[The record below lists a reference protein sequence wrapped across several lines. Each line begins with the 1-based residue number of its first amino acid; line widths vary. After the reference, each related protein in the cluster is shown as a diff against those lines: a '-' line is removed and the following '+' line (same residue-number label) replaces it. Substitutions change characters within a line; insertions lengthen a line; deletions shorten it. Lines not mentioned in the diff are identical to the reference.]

1 MPDAR
6 TKNGSQHPAEKKTL
20 PRLVRVAISVLL
32 IGHLTIVICAPLVMV
47 TPRSPL
53 AARIIDWGRWY
64 LEAGN
69 VSHGYAFFAPD
80 PGPSHVIEYDLLF
93 ADGRK
98 EHGKFPDLDKEQPR
112 QRYHRH
118 FMLSEQLSS
127 LAPRG
132 RPPESRPVKP
142 GVEVIPAPGEAAGQ
156 QWATDNDQFMRY
168 ARSYAMHLLKAYGAK
183 QVTLRLFERE
193 IPTPQQVL
201 DGRRLDDPALYVPYP
216 VDPLIVVTA
225 EDAS

>member
-1 MPDAR
+1 MPDKR
-6 TKNGSQHPAEKKTL
+6 KGNCSQESAAPKTL
-20 PRLVRVAISVLL
+20 PRLARIVISLLL
-32 IGHLTIVICAPLVMV
+32 IGHLTIVVCAPLVMV

-53 AARIIDWGRWY
+53 AARIIEWGRWY

-93 ADGRK
+93 ADGHK
-98 EHGKFPDLDKEQPR
+98 EHGKFPDLEKHQPR

-118 FMLSEQLSS
+118 FMLTEQLSS

-132 RPPESRPVKP
+132 GRPESISAEQ
-142 GVEVIPAPGEAAGQ
+142 GVEIIPAPGDEASQ
-156 QWATDNDQFMRY
+156 QWAADNEQFMRY
-168 ARSYAMHLLKAYGAK
+168 ARSYAMHLLKAHGAK

-201 DGRRLDDPALYVPYP
+201 DGLRLDDESLYIPYP
-216 VDPLIVVTA
+216 VDPLIVVTE